1 MKKMKRIFLLPVLLF
16 VVLAGCEKTEGPSMV
31 LDGDTWIVK
40 MKLDEYDAF
49 IDNSAGTVYV
59 AVPET
64 FDASAMTISELQVS
78 DGATCSM
85 KVGDVLNLTMPQVI
99 TVTNGDA
106 FLDYTITC
114 VHDEARILSFSI
126 NEEYSGII
134 NEALRSITVR
144 VPMDEDMTSLRISM
158 ILSEGAE
165 STPVSG
171 SVLDFSEPV
180 EIRVTYRSAVSV
192 YRVTVIPTDKAA
204 ALFVGLASTMDGL
217 GPEEKAAAI
226 WMMQNVDG
234 AQYASFDDISL
245 GKVDLS
251 DCKVI
256 WWHFHV
262 DGGLDNMGKF
272 DNAAP
277 AAVNALGRLKE
288 YYNAGGHFLLTRF
301 ATWYAA
307 KLGAAAD
314 GNGPNNCWGGNETS
328 PETVDG
334 AWSFF
339 IQEHETHPLYQGLV
353 MNAGEADKVYT
364 FDAGYRVTNSTCQW
378 HIDTDWGG
386 YADLDAWRSSHG
398 GVDLAYGGDGA
409 VVVWEYPSEGPEGN
423 ILCIGSGCY
432 DWYAHDYDASSDQ
445 YHTNV
450 ETLTSNAINHINK

>member
-1 MKKMKRIFLLPVLLF
+1 MKKMKRIFLLPVLLLSA
-16 VVLAGCEKTEGPSMV
+16 LASCEKTERPSLV
-31 LDGDTWIVK
+31 LDRDTWILK
-40 MKLDEYDAF
+40 MKLDEYDAV
-49 IDNSAGTVYV
+49 IDASAGTVQV
-59 AVPET
+59 AVPGT
-64 FDASAMTISELQVS
+64 FDASAMVISELQVS
-78 DGATCSM
+78 DGATSTM
-85 KVGDVLNLTMPQVI
+85 KEGDVLNLTVPQVI

-114 VHDEARILSFSI
+114 VHDKALILSFTI
-126 NEEYSGII
+126 NEKYTGII
-134 NEALRSITVR
+134 NEASKAITVR
-144 VPMDEDMTSLRISM
+144 VPMDEDIASLRVGM
-158 ILSEGAE
+158 TLSEGAG
-165 STPVSG
+165 SDPVSG
-171 SVLDFSEPV
+171 SVLDFSNPV
-180 EIRVTYRSAVSV
+180 DIQVTYRSAVSV
-192 YRVTVIPTDKAA
+192 YRVSVIPTDKAK

-217 GPEEKAAAI
+217 EPEERAAAI

-234 AQYASFDDISL
+234 AQYASFDDIAL

-251 DCKVI
+251 GCEII

-262 DGGLDNMGKF
+262 DGGLDNMSKF

-314 GNGPNNCWGGNETS
+314 SNGPNNCWGGNETS
-328 PETVDG
+328 PETVG
-334 AWSFF
+334 GPWNFF
-339 IQEHETHPLYQGLV
+339 IQGHETHALYQGLV

-364 FDAGYRVTNSTCQW
+364 FDSGYRATNSTCQW
-378 HIDTDWGG
+378 HIGTDWGG
-386 YADLDAWRSSHG
+386 YADHETWRRNHG

-409 VVVWEYPSEGPEGN
+409 IVVWEYPSEGTEGN

-445 YHTNV
+445 YHINV
-450 ETLTSNAINHINK
+450 ATLTSNAINHLNK